1 MRLYL
6 VRHGEAT
13 SKEEDPDRPL
23 TEAGAREVRE
33 VAGFLFSAG
42 GRKVAEIRH
51 STKLRAR
58 QTAKILAEQGG
69 DATPFREVDG
79 LEPMADVAGLAEE
92 LTAAE
97 ADIMLVGHLPH
108 LDRLAS
114 RLVAGS
120 AEKGAFDF
128 DAASV
133 LCLSRHNG
141 ESRPSWTVEWMVTPR
156 LLAD

>member
-33 VAGFLFSAG
+33 VAGFLFGSG
-42 GRKVAEIRH
+42 DCDVAEIRH

-58 QTAKILAEQGG
+58 QTAEILAEQGG
-69 DATPFREVDG
+69 DATRFREVAG
-79 LEPMADVAGLAEE
+79 LEPMADVTELADE
-92 LTAAE
+92 LTVAE
-97 ADIMLVGHLPH
+97 GDIMLVGHLPH

-120 AEKGAFDF
+120 ADKSAFEF

-141 ESRPSWTVEWMVTPR
+141 QNGANWTVEWMLTPR